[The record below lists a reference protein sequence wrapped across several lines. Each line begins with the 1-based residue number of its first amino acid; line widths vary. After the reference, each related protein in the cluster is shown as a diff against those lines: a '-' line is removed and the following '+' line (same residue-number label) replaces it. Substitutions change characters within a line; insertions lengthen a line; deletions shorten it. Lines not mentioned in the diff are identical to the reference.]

1 MRRHSQSGQVTVEY
15 LLAGL
20 VIVAA
25 LLVPMPDIAP
35 FNGRPVIV
43 TLIEVIKQLFANF
56 AYGIGLPRLPL

>member
-1 MRRHSQSGQVTVEY
+1 MNPRYQAGQVTVEY

-35 FNGRPVIV
+35 FNGRALIV
-43 TLIEVIKQLFANF
+43 TLIDLIKQLFANF